1 MDRKKVLLAVAI
13 VSLVVYTVLRGLEH
27 FDVVTGF
34 EAFYFA
40 AFGTCWLAL
49 SILEQQHKVLK
60 ITHAI
65 LAGLG
70 FLSSIPCIFGG

>member
-1 MDRKKVLLAVAI
+1 MFRAVI
-13 VSLVVYTVLRGLEH
+13 PGLEI

-34 EAFYFA
+34 KALRYA
-40 AFGTCWLAL
+40 AFGICWLAL

-70 FLSSIPCIFGG
+70 FLSSVLCIFGG